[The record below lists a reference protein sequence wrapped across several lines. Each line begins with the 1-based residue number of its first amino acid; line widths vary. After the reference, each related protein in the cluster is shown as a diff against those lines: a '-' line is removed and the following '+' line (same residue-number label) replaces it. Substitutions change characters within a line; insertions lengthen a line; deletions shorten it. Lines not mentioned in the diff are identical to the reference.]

1 MGGSQIVGNVKL
13 FKTED
18 MVPTLGQLPSCSA
31 AHATDTDYDNVIGRI
46 ILVQV
51 LIAPQK
57 VVRLVCQTITA
68 WKIEN
73 RYLVFKT

>member
-1 MGGSQIVGNVKL
+1 MGNVEL

-18 MVPTLGQLPSCSA
+18 MVPTLGQLPSRSA
-31 AHATDTDYDNVIGRI
+31 AHATYTDYDNVIGRI
-46 ILVQV
+46 ISFQV

-57 VVRLVCQTITA
+57 AIRLVRQTITA